1 MSSGAGGQG
10 DEVTDITDS
19 DEEKTLPCKASPAK
33 RSCVDE
39 VMAFY
44 NETNAP
50 SSSSSSRKL
59 APVISVCSS
68 PGKSAK
74 DSDVEDVPVD
84 LQFHFTCR
92 GSVLSAAFTN
102 HTPPMDQTIIA
113 HVPHASN
120 CYCEIDAQT
129 LTMHALSQSQ
139 RCLRC
144 TGHATGGGLDEPANH
159 FKAAGVPTI
168 FDKAFMTLGDA

>member
-50 SSSSSSRKL
+50 LSSSSSRKL

-84 LQFHFTCR
+84 LQFHFTCKR
-92 GSVLSAAFTN
+92 FVWSAAFTN
-102 HTPPMDQTIIA
+102 HIPPMDQAIIA
-113 HVPHASN
+113 HVSQPA
-120 CYCEIDAQT
+120 T
-129 LTMHALSQSQ
+129 ALV
-139 RCLRC
+139 RLMLRLWPC
-144 TGHATGGGLDEPANH
+144 MP
-159 FKAAGVPTI
+159 
-168 FDKAFMTLGDA
+168 